1 MRYRPGSSLDMA
13 VLESRGVL
21 IVSVGTFSL
30 LYQFCDVLHISL
42 QTLLSCVVL
51 LLYLAELR
59 LKSKYFIFLK
69 NARKK

>member
-1 MRYRPGSSLDMA
+1 MT

-21 IVSVGTFSL
+21 IVGVGTFSL

-59 LKSKYFIFLK
+59 LKSKYFIFKK